1 MKEKTVNK
9 VGVFALVFLF
19 AFFMQRFSIASG
31 VHDIPL
37 CGGAIVPNDLPNRAI
52 EASTAG
58 EPVALK
64 QASQDKVHVID
75 IAFIYPGSITNK
87 GKLLQN
93 VEAAVLKTN
102 VIFERSGVN
111 ARLRTVAVRPDHQYN
126 ISLDGVDLNKA
137 IDKVQSV
144 LSKVR
149 ANYGADL
156 VYALANNERPI
167 ACGLANFRGKNTDKV
182 RAAQYSAVGAIWIG
196 INNDDRCFGDNFVLA
211 HEVGHNLGLT
221 HNIENAI
228 GIAPFVPHG
237 RGYSGKNINNKSYST
252 VMGTR
257 GSGFDRFSTEA
268 VHDGLK
274 MGSSSANAAKALL
287 YTIED
292 ASNYAPTKVRDPRQ
306 KYNCTESATNVCL
319 QSGRFKVEGRVSY
332 RDHKTGNYVDNQK
345 AKVKKAML
353 NGTNKT
359 SSLFYFFN
367 ETNPE
372 LLIKVVNACGVNGKY
387 WVFGSAA
394 TDLDY
399 SVIVTD
405 NATGVTLPYYR
416 NARDPL
422 INDTGAFP
430 CHP

>member
-93 VEAAVLKTN
+93 VEAVVLKAN
-102 VIFERSGVN
+102 VIFERSSVN

-126 ISLDGVDLNKA
+126 ISLDRTSMNDA
-137 IDKVQSV
+137 ADKMRSI

-156 VYALANNERPI
+156 VYALTNNERPK
-167 ACGLANFRGKNTDKV
+167 ACGIAGFRGKGADKML
-182 RAAQYSAVGAIWIG
+182 ASQYLAVGVIWNG
-196 INNDDRCFGDNFVLA
+196 IDNDGCLGDTYILA

-221 HNIENAI
+221 HNIENTSNT
-228 GIAPFVPHG
+228 PFVSYG

-274 MGSSSANAAKALL
+274 MGSGQANAAKALL

-306 KYNCTESATNVCL
+306 KYSCTESATNVCL

-332 RDHKTGNYVDNQK
+332 RDHKTGEYVNNQK
-345 AKVKKAML
+345 AKVKKAQL
-353 NGTNKT
+353 NGTTKT